1 MKFKIGSLNFNKNK
15 NKIASHSN
23 DQKGFHEALSYR
35 ISMKNED
42 SFFRTVVILR
52 SVISV
57 IFTVKSEK
65 VIN

>member
-1 MKFKIGSLNFNKNK
+1 MKFKIGSLPFNKKK

-35 ISMKNED
+35 ISMKNEG
-42 SFFRTVVILR
+42 SFFRTIVI
-52 SVISV
+52 VISV
-57 IFTVKSEK
+57 IFAVKSEK

>member
-1 MKFKIGSLNFNKNK
+1 MKFKIGSLPFNKNK

-42 SFFRTVVILR
+42 SFFRSDSPLR
-52 SVISV
+52 NFGDFQS
-57 IFTVKSEK
+57 KK
-65 VIN
+65 RKGD